1 MDSPR
6 TLGVVQVALTVQ
18 VVIAVARIEALLSG
32 PDREIGRTLAGH
44 VDVIVRGERLGYYP
58 ALDFFTGHAGMPPA
72 LLEAHKNLAAQLRKR
87 IKRDVQTRLWPV
99 FSSVQIE
106 RTVTLAFNLAHVT
119 PSQPGATEQLALHLF
134 PNAVRLE
141 LRLGTLDKQH
151 RLEEAEKFTAQK
163 VVRNLRDD
171 FESVNVT
178 TTRRLTGLDD
188 PDHG

>member
-1 MDSPR
+1 MDNPR

-18 VVIAVARIEALLSG
+18 VVIAVTRIEALLSG
-32 PDREIGRTLAGH
+32 SDRQIGRTLAAH
-44 VDVIVRGERLGYYP
+44 IDAIVRAERLGYYP
-58 ALDFFTGHAGMPPA
+58 ALDYFSGHAGIPPT
-72 LLEAHKNLAAQLRKR
+72 LLETHKDQAAQLRKR

-106 RTVTLAFNLAHVT
+106 RAITLAFNLARVT
-119 PSQPGATEQLALHLF
+119 PAQPDATEQLALHLF

-141 LRLGTLDKQH
+141 LCLGTLDKQH
-151 RLEEAEKFTAQK
+151 RLEEAEKFTTQK

-178 TTRRLTGLDD
+178 TSRRQTGVDG
-188 PDHG
+188 PEHG